1 MQTKNCIARIY
12 LLTNNAGQDVF
23 LFGYTIAW
31 PCKVMQASMPK
42 KILVAVDGSEP
53 SLKAAAYAA
62 KLANLNGSEI
72 VALHV
77 ILIPHYASQKT
88 VESLRKELYSKSDE
102 IMQQAKKASSNIKP
116 ETKVIETDRSVV
128 EAIVE
133 FALKS
138 NIDLIVLGTRGSAG
152 IPKLMLGSVAA
163 GVVNSAHCPV
173 LAVR

>member
-1 MQTKNCIARIY
+1 
-12 LLTNNAGQDVF
+12 
-23 LFGYTIAW
+23 
-31 PCKVMQASMPK
+31 MPK

-62 KLANLNGSEI
+62 KLAGLAGSEL

-77 ILIPHYASQKT
+77 ILMPPYASEKT
-88 VESLRKELYSKSDE
+88 IENLRKELTAKSEE
-102 IMQQAKKASSNIKP
+102 IMAQVRKVSNNIKI
-116 ETKVIETDRSVV
+116 ETKTIETMCSVV
-128 EAIVE
+128 EAIVD

-138 NIDLIVLGTRGSAG
+138 GVDLIVLGTRGFAG
-152 IPKLMLGSVAA
+152 VAKLMLGSVAA

>member
-1 MQTKNCIARIY
+1 
-12 LLTNNAGQDVF
+12 
-23 LFGYTIAW
+23 
-31 PCKVMQASMPK
+31 MPK
-42 KILVAVDGSEP
+42 KILVAIDGSEP

-62 KLANLNGSEI
+62 KLATLGGSEI
-72 VALHV
+72 IALIV
-77 ILIPHYASQKT
+77 FLIPQYASQKT
-88 VESLRKELYSKSDE
+88 VESLRKELSSKSDE
-102 IMQQAKKASSNIKP
+102 IMQQVKKASNLKL
-116 ETKVIETDRSVV
+116 ETEVIETDRSIV

-152 IPKLMLGSVAA
+152 IAKLMLGSVAA

>member
-1 MQTKNCIARIY
+1 MACPSRLMET
-12 LLTNNAGQDVF
+12 F
-23 LFGYTIAW
+23 
-31 PCKVMQASMPK
+31 MPK

-62 KLANLNGSEI
+62 KLGALAGSDI
-72 VALHV
+72 IALYV
-77 ILIPHYASQKT
+77 ILIPHYASHKT
-88 VESLRKELYSKSDE
+88 VESLRKELTSKSDE
-102 IMQQAKKASSNIKP
+102 IMRQVRYASDTELASF
-116 ETKVIETDRSVV
+116 VVETDRSIV

-138 NIDLIVLGTRGSAG
+138 NIGLIVLGTRGSAG
-152 IPKLMLGSVAA
+152 IAKLMLGSVAA